1 MPKNEPLQ
9 GQLAALMLPAQ
20 YLLTIILFLFV
31 PTASHAQTPS
41 SSAPQLVIG
50 AILPLTGSSAA
61 FGLASKRGIELAL
74 EDLPREERSRIRV
87 MIEDDGLVNSR
98 SITAAQKL
106 INLDKVDA
114 LLTWS
119 SGTALAVKSVSEL
132 KGIPHIAV
140 ASDPTVTRGARYSF
154 NYWPIPETE
163 TRTLYD
169 YLEAHGK
176 RKIGMVTQ
184 VNSFPLAMRDAF
196 VVHVKREGT
205 MEIVAD
211 EEISAES
218 TDLRSTLLRLKN
230 RGNIDAFIVA
240 SFPGQLALV
249 VTQARAIGISA
260 PLFGYE
266 TFEDKASFDAA
277 RGLFTNVVY
286 ATGADAQQGF
296 LNTFATKY
304 PGESYYTANQSYD
317 IIRILADA
325 TKERK
330 DGASIAHFLRNLKD
344 YPTVSGVI
352 SATGD
357 NRFTLPTTLKTL
369 DEHGTPHPVGR

>member
-1 MPKNEPLQ
+1 MSTVRSF
-9 GQLAALMLPAQ
+9 LA
-20 YLLTIILFLFV
+20 LFLFV
-31 PTASHAQTPS
+31 SFTGTVQAQTSGPRI
-41 SSAPQLVIG
+41 VIG
-50 AILPLTGSSAA
+50 AILPLTGSSAS

-74 EDLPREERSRIRV
+74 EDLPYEERSRIQV
-87 MIEDDGLVNSR
+87 ILEDDGLVSSR

-106 INLDKVDA
+106 INIDKVDA

-119 SGTALAVKSVSEL
+119 SGTALAVKGLTES
-132 KGIPHIAV
+132 KGIPQIAV
-140 ASDPTVTRGARYSF
+140 ASDPAVARGSRFTF

-169 YLEAHGK
+169 YLKAHGT
-176 RKIGMVTQ
+176 RKVGMVTQ

-196 VVHVKREGT
+196 VAHIKRDRA

-211 EEISAES
+211 EEISDDA
-218 TDLRSTLLRLKN
+218 TDLRSIMLRLKN
-230 RGNIDAFIVA
+230 KGSIDAFIVA
-240 SFPGQLALV
+240 FFPGQLALV
-249 VTQARAIGISA
+249 VKQARDIGITA

-277 RGLFTNVVY
+277 HGLFTNAIY
-286 ATGADAQQGF
+286 STGADARQDF
-296 LNTFATKY
+296 LNEFTTKY

-330 DGASIAHFLRNLKD
+330 DGASIAQFLQNLKD

-369 DEHGTPHPVGR
+369 DEHGTPHPVER